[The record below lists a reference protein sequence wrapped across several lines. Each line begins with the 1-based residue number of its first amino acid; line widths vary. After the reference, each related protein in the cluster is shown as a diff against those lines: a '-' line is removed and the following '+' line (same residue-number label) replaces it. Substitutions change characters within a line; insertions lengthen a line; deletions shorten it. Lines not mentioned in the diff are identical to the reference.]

1 VIQLKIT
8 DALLDALYQHTI
20 LLQFNSPP
28 VGPEGAYGW
37 ARTNAVFGLHTET
50 LRIEQNVGLYGGAYK
65 GLVGARRSSG
75 FATSG
80 SFSFSSSMLPEGFEM
95 GRYCSI
101 SSGLRFLD
109 STHPLHM
116 VTSSAITFRP
126 NNHLFQPYITPGL
139 AAFAE
144 TFDVRGGKPFPALGH
159 DVWIGADV
167 TLAMGISIGTGA
179 VVAANS
185 VVTRDVPPY
194 AIVAGVPATIK
205 KLRFPDELA
214 ARLLASEWWDLD
226 PAFVFNAEFAEPA
239 RLCDRIEKERASIAR
254 FVPRALDTAMFIE
267 LCGGAVT
274 VESLAAKG

>member
-1 VIQLKIT
+1 MIQLKIT

-20 LLQFNSPP
+20 LLQFNPP
-28 VGPEGAYGW
+28 PPAPGGAYGW
-37 ARTNAVFGLHTET
+37 AKANAVLTLHTET

-65 GLVGARRSSG
+65 GLVGSRRSSG

-80 SFSFSSSMLPEGFEM
+80 SFSYSHSMLPEGFEM
-95 GRYCSI
+95 GRYCSL

-126 NNHLFQPYITPGL
+126 NNRLFQPYITPGL

-144 TFDVRGGKPFPALGH
+144 TFDVRGGKAFPSLGH

-167 TLAMGISIGTGA
+167 TLAMGIHIGTGA
-179 VVAANS
+179 VVASNS

-194 AIVAGVPATIK
+194 AMVAGVPATIK
-205 KLRFPDELA
+205 KPRFPDELA
-214 ARLLASEWWDLD
+214 ARLLASEWWTLD

-239 RLCDRIEKERASIAR
+239 RLCDRIEKERASLAP
-254 FVPRALDTAMFIE
+254 FVPRALDTTAFIE
-267 LCGGAVT
+267 LCGGPITGEPSPSKV
-274 VESLAAKG
+274 